1 VKKNSRKRRKKSGSF
16 TRLHLLSLLVILAF
30 GISFAFFLYSHREQ
44 PEPPVERTGPS
55 VSGDIKKID
64 PPPRAREDAPRRFMA
79 LVIDDIGYDMTAV
92 DTLLALNIPITFSV
106 LPHCPY
112 SAVSARRAHEAGH
125 EVILHLPM
133 EPLGYPDAD
142 PGEGALLVGMTRREI
157 LKTVESNL
165 RSVPYIS
172 GVNNHMGSRFME
184 HEDKLIAIFS
194 ELKKR
199 RLFFLDSLTSP
210 TTKGRS
216 AANTVAID
224 YITRDIFLD
233 NSRNRE
239 DTFKALLK
247 LLDMDNHWTT
257 LVVIGHPYPSTL
269 EALERA
275 LPYFAESDI
284 ETVPLSH
291 IINRCMP

>member
-1 VKKNSRKRRKKSGSF
+1 
-16 TRLHLLSLLVILAF
+16 
-30 GISFAFFLYSHREQ
+30 
-44 PEPPVERTGPS
+44 
-55 VSGDIKKID
+55 
-64 PPPRAREDAPRRFMA
+64 
-79 LVIDDIGYDMTAV
+79 
-92 DTLLALNIPITFSV
+92 
-106 LPHCPY
+106 
-112 SAVSARRAHEAGH
+112 
-125 EVILHLPM
+125 
-133 EPLGYPDAD
+133 
-142 PGEGALLVGMTRREI
+142 
-157 LKTVESNL
+157 
-165 RSVPYIS
+165 
-172 GVNNHMGSRFME
+172 ME
-184 HEDKLIAIFS
+184 HEAKLIAIFS